1 MAAMNR
7 AQLVLAR
14 FDCAEYRL
22 CRGLNRAASRRW
34 IRQLMRLASRLGD
47 GPLWYLLLPALPLL
61 FGAAALRPALIMAVA
76 GLAGHLIYRR
86 LKATLVRE
94 RPFIRHAGINLE
106 MPPLDRY
113 SFPSGHTMHAVCFS
127 WQAVAHFPV
136 LGWLLLP
143 VAALIALSRVVL
155 GLHYPTDVIAGETL
169 GALVAR
175 LGLAGDAAFVG
186 YLDRERALA
195 DCYAAAAVFVFAS
208 RTETQGLVLLEA
220 MAQGCAVVSTAYLGT
235 TSILQAGCG
244 ARVAPEQPGAF
255 AQAVLDLLD
264 DPARAARCG
273 AAARQYARLVGRL
286 DGLAPAGVL
295 RGTVRSR

>member
-155 GLHYPTDVIAGETL
+155 GLHYPTDVIAGAAL
-169 GALVAR
+169 AALVAR
-175 LGLAGDAAFVG
+175 LGLAGDVAFVG

-195 DCYAAAAVFVFAS
+195 DCYAAAA
-208 RTETQGLVLLEA
+208 
-220 MAQGCAVVSTAYLGT
+220 
-235 TSILQAGCG
+235 
-244 ARVAPEQPGAF
+244 
-255 AQAVLDLLD
+255 
-264 DPARAARCG
+264 
-273 AAARQYARLVGRL
+273 RQYARGWSAGWMAWRL
-286 DGLAPAGVL
+286 REFYAEQCARAKISPGLPPAAPGEPHERQACL
-295 RGTVRSR
+295 DSR